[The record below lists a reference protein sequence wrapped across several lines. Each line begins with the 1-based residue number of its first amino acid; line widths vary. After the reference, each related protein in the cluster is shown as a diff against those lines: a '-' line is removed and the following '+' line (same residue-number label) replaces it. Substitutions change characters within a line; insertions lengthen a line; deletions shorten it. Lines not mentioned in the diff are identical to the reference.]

1 LTSSGCSSPIILRY
15 SCSIFGASSFG
26 SSCSIFGASSF
37 GSSCSIFGASSFGS
51 SCSIYGGNTKI
62 AVTPTMEAIIMPMI
76 M

>member
-1 LTSSGCSSPIILRY
+1 
-15 SCSIFGASSFG
+15 ASSFG
-26 SSCSIFGASSF
+26 SSSSIFGA
-37 GSSCSIFGASSFGS
+37 S

>member
-15 SCSIFGASSFG
+15 
-26 SSCSIFGASSF
+26 SCSIFGASSF